1 MSSWAVSC
9 RAVFS
14 CWSGFRHFKCRAGG
28 TIKDSINHLKE
39 IQVFCL
45 TRVAIFLSIP
55 ATYSHDRYSILRLR
69 SAIFLH
75 NKFTWCR
82 PSDVGKGRT
91 HPLRRG
97 NGVKS
102 GAGSNTTQGLYHS
115 LFLRSAYFYKYLI
128 LGLVWCDAKSEE
140 GLSLW
145 QAVEYVPAA
154 RRKQLKDNFQLQ
166 AGRAGTELHKGDPSI
181 LDEIIMPYKNA
192 IWIFCLPHF
201 KPDWLTNIL
210 TNRMRKIYIIIPYF

>member
-1 MSSWAVSC
+1 MDTLQFLVQCGRLMLLSLSLSVEGIYLLLNADKKAKHLSC
-9 RAVFS
+9 LHELYLAELCS
-14 CWSGFRHFKCRAGG
+14 AAGLALDISNVG
-28 TIKDSINHLKE
+28 LVDTIKDSINHLKE

-102 GAGSNTTQGLYHS
+102 GAGSNTAQGLYHS

-128 LGLVWCDAKSEE
+128 LGLV
-140 GLSLW
+140 
-145 QAVEYVPAA
+145 
-154 RRKQLKDNFQLQ
+154 
-166 AGRAGTELHKGDPSI
+166 
-181 LDEIIMPYKNA
+181 
-192 IWIFCLPHF
+192 
-201 KPDWLTNIL
+201 
-210 TNRMRKIYIIIPYF
+210 